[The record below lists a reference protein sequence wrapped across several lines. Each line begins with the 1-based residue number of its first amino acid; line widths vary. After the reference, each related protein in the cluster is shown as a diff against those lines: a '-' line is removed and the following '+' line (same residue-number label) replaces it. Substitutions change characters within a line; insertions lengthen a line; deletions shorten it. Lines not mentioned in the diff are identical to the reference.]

1 MSETTDEFVARV
13 RNICNQPKPEL
24 TAAAPSLLPEALDR
38 LEALQAELELTGMA
52 LQDTR
57 ATAFAAINPANWQ
70 TGDCSDDAKRK
81 HYYETLDE
89 IAKSHPDAE
98 WLERFFERLTKAE
111 SERDDAQAELAKARQ
126 EEREACAR
134 MAEQTPAYSC
144 PFAANWAGPPP
155 ETEELCP
162 VCGQDKDGHGGKCVG
177 ESSAVA
183 LAMAIRARSESD
195 D

>member
-1 MSETTDEFVARV
+1 MSETTDEFVKRV
-13 RNICNQPKPEL
+13 RNVCNQPKPEL

-38 LEALQAELELTGMA
+38 LEQL
-52 LQDTR
+52 
-57 ATAFAAINPANWQ
+57 
-70 TGDCSDDAKRK
+70 
-81 HYYETLDE
+81 
-89 IAKSHPDAE
+89 
-98 WLERFFERLTKAE
+98 
-111 SERDDAQAELAKARQ
+111 QAELAKARQ